1 MTPQKLTELRDQT
14 EQSLRTKLRIL
25 QIASSRGLT
34 DLAYYDRRL
43 INIVEATRAITI
55 NEDETDVAGKIAKLS
70 RLYQH
75 SKGIGLS
82 IKMIGITKAIGR
94 SDYFDHIS
102 FRIRWYEAKL
112 FVPETLISELT
123 KKALVNIVKPKDWK
137 QNNGYKQFIL
147 DCSLMTLFKAGEM
160 NMARVI
166 ELSNADCVL

>member
-1 MTPQKLTELRDQT
+1 MTPQKLADLREQT
-14 EQSLRTKLRIL
+14 EQSLRTKLIINK
-25 QIASSRGLT
+25 IASRRGLT

-55 NEDETDVAGKIAKLS
+55 NEDETNVAGKIAKLS

-82 IKMIGITKAIGR
+82 IKMIGITKPIGR

-102 FRIRWYEAKL
+102 FRIRWYTVRE
-112 FVPETLISELT
+112 FVPESLISELT
-123 KKALVNIVKPKDWK
+123 KKALVNIVKPKDWSQK
-137 QNNGYKQFIL
+137 NGYKSFLL